1 MILPTVYHHH
11 SSSNLCT
18 RVKHVCICCRGKQMA
33 FALPVWLAVQDE
45 LLGHVAPDCS
55 PPSCFDD
62 FDDDA
67 LFQMF
72 HLTRPCIAF
81 ITDAVRIRMKN
92 NNALKK
98 SAMPVDATVMVSLNY
113 FAHGVSSADV
123 VQRVAPNQADSPAVI
138 SALSGV
144 IAGLADQFISFPLI
158 KDAKTNVALKIKKLC
173 GIPNVLGVLAPAHFK
188 IRASPYEKETFRSFV
203 NTLGYT
209 SVVSQIICDSDG
221 NILSVEKCCVGS
233 TFEQEMWE
241 SSFKG
246 REMEEELH
254 GPYWVIGGKG
264 YQLSKH
270 VLTPVPQPANDSET
284 RFNDAHTKIHNVMR
298 TTLGSMK
305 RRFRCLMQL
314 GFAQEG
320 SLDKKANII
329 KACSVLHNIAKK
341 FSVPP
346 PPVAGKIEPL
356 HPGKQH
362 SVPVDTNTEALQ
374 ARQELI
380 YRNFP
385 VASTSQDP

>member
-1 MILPTVYHHH
+1 
-11 SSSNLCT
+11 
-18 RVKHVCICCRGKQMA
+18 MA
-33 FALPVWLAVQDE
+33 FALPVWLAVQEE
-45 LLGHVAPDCS
+45 LIGHDRADDGG
-55 PPSCFDD
+55 PSCFDEL
-62 FDDDA
+62 DDEC

-72 HLTRPCIAF
+72 HLSRPCVAF
-81 ITDAVRIRMKN
+81 ITDSVGAR
-92 NNALKK
+92 LKK
-98 SAMPVDATVMVSLNY
+98 VPVKKPMPPVDAMVTVALNY
-113 FAHGVSSADV
+113 YAHGVSSGAVLQTAGLSQTDC
-123 VQRVAPNQADSPAVI
+123 PAVI
-138 SALSGV
+138 NTVSGV
-144 IAGLADQFISFPLI
+144 IAGMSDQFISFPLMSEAR
-158 KDAKTNVALKIKKLC
+158 DNVAFKTEKMC

-188 IRASPYEKETFRSFV
+188 VRASPYEKDAFRSFV

-209 SVVSQIICDSDG
+209 SVVSQVICDSDG

-264 YQLSKH
+264 YHLSKH
-270 VLTPVPQPANDSET
+270 VLTPVSEPVNDSEV
-284 RFNDAHTKIHNVMR
+284 RFNEAHAKIHNVMW

-320 SLDKKANII
+320 SLDKKSNII

-341 FSVPP
+341 FSVPN

-362 SVPVDTNTEALQ
+362 FVPIEINPEALK

-380 YRNFP
+380 DGKFSIVSSSDGQLNKGITEED
-385 VASTSQDP
+385 V